1 MKRILKNWQT
11 YLNEGGITIQKHTGR
26 GGSFSR
32 EVFRDQ
38 LNYYIGGTFQ
48 QFEDI
53 TEILEKI
60 SATEASYG

>member
-1 MKRILKNWQT
+1 MKRILKKWQT

-32 EVFRDQ
+32 EVFRDH

-48 QFEDI
+48 QFDNI
-53 TEILEKI
+53 AEI
-60 SATEASYG
+60 